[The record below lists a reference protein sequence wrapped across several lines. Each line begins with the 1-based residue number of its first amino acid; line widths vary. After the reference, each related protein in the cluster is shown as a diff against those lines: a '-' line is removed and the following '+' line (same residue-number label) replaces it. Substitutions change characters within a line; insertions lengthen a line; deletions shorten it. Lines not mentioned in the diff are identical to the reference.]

1 MALDTRSTGRLST
14 SDFRKMDK
22 SDPRRQR
29 WEEVGEKAH
38 AQDMNEHNKNKYSS
52 ASRHQSTPKNAE
64 DVRDRIKVTGGKL
77 NSAQTYNWKDRERSK
92 PTTAA
97 GQIFS
102 TVGKIAKDRAKGGSD
117 NRSAAVDA
125 ASRYQ
130 NTGLSFNKEAKE
142 WQHRDTGKA
151 ATGEERAGQV
161 RHYGAYTEKG
171 RAGIGY
177 SGTAPT
183 KHEKGS
189 DAYYGQEFGQ
199 SHARGSAWTE
209 HQQKLD
215 PTLDTKGLRS
225 KWIEQRRAFDT
236 AGAGGGDQ
244 PVRGINPPKKGPGHG
259 KGINPGPPKKGKRR
273 KKGPRPDMP
282 SPQPPAY
289 VHPWDRDDWGAG
301 DREKIGLAPLPK
313 PPVGAPGG
321 TPKPPIRETKKPGF
335 PGGTPKPKP
344 DRGGMFR
351 PGAGFPGG
359 PPLYPEGPG
368 RRPPMFGGG
377 GRGPGRRPPMFGGGR
392 RPPMY
397 GGGRRPPMFG
407 GGRRP
412 PMFGGGRGPRPP
424 MYGGGRGR
432 PPMFGGGRGPRP
444 PMFGGG
450 RRPPMFG
457 GGGGLPPKKGG
468 GFIEFEKPNV
478 PNPYR
483 GEIAGDIYRGQIG
496 WGRVKNRR

>member
-64 DVRDRIKVTGGKL
+64 DVRDRIKVIGGKL

-102 TVGKIAKDRAKGGSD
+102 AVGKIAKDRAKGGSD

-125 ASRYQ
+125 ANRYQ
-130 NTGLSFNKEAKE
+130 NTGLRFNKEAKE

-236 AGAGGGDQ
+236 AGATGGDQ
-244 PVRGINPPKKGPGHG
+244 PVRGINPPKKGKKIRDIDYSRAG
-259 KGINPGPPKKGKRR
+259 KKKGK
-273 KKGPRPDMP
+273 PRPDMP
-282 SPQPPAY
+282 TPKPPAY

-344 DRGGMFR
+344 DRGGGIR
-351 PGAGFPGG
+351 IGLPG
-359 PPLYPEGPG
+359 PPGFYDKMPDG
-368 RRPPMFGGG
+368 RQR
-377 GRGPGRRPPMFGGGR
+377 
-392 RPPMY
+392 
-397 GGGRRPPMFG
+397 GGRRPPMFG

-412 PMFGGGRGPRPP
+412 PMFGGGRRPP

-457 GGGGLPPKKGG
+457 GGGGKPPKKGV
-468 GFIEFEKPNV
+468 IDLNDWKV
-478 PNPYR
+478 PNPDR
-483 GEIAGDIYRGQIG
+483 GKVAGDIYRGQIG

>member
-102 TVGKIAKDRAKGGSD
+102 AVGKIAKDRAKGGSD

-236 AGAGGGDQ
+236 AGAAGGDQ
-244 PVRGINPPKKGPGHG
+244 PVRGINPPKKPGKIREG
-259 KGINPGPPKKGKRR
+259 KKKGK
-273 KKGPRPDMP
+273 PRPDMP
-282 SPQPPAY
+282 TPKPPAY

-344 DRGGMFR
+344 DRGGGIR
-351 PGAGFPGG
+351 IGLPG
-359 PPLYPEGPG
+359 PPGFYDKMPDG
-368 RRPPMFGGG
+368 RQR
-377 GRGPGRRPPMFGGGR
+377 
-392 RPPMY
+392 
-397 GGGRRPPMFG
+397 GGRRPPMFG

-412 PMFGGGRGPRPP
+412 PMFGGGRGRPGHR
-424 MYGGGRGR
+424 GGDSTFFSFEERER
-432 PPMFGGGRGPRP
+432 
-444 PMFGGG
+444 G

-457 GGGGLPPKKGG
+457 GGGGKPPKKGV
-468 GFIEFEKPNV
+468 IDLNDWKV
-478 PNPYR
+478 PNPDR
-483 GEIAGDIYRGQIG
+483 GKIAGDIYRGQIG

>member
-64 DVRDRIKVTGGKL
+64 DVRDRIKVIGGKL

-102 TVGKIAKDRAKGGSD
+102 AVGKIAKDRAKGGSD

-125 ASRYQ
+125 ANRYQ
-130 NTGLSFNKEAKE
+130 NTGLRFNKEAKE

-199 SHARGSAWTE
+199 SQLRSAWTE

-236 AGAGGGDQ
+236 AGATGGDQ
-244 PVRGINPPKKGPGHG
+244 PVRGINPPKKGKKIRDIDYSRAG
-259 KGINPGPPKKGKRR
+259 KKKGK
-273 KKGPRPDMP
+273 PRPDMP
-282 SPQPPAY
+282 TPKPPAY

-344 DRGGMFR
+344 DRGGGIR
-351 PGAGFPGG
+351 IGLPG
-359 PPLYPEGPG
+359 PPGFYDKMPDG
-368 RRPPMFGGG
+368 RQRG
-377 GRGPGRRPPMFGGGR
+377 GR
-392 RPPMY
+392 
-397 GGGRRPPMFG
+397 
-407 GGRRP
+407 
-412 PMFGGGRGPRPP
+412 
-424 MYGGGRGR
+424 R

-457 GGGGLPPKKGG
+457 GGGGKPPKKGV
-468 GFIEFEKPNV
+468 IDLNDWKV
-478 PNPYR
+478 PNPDR
-483 GEIAGDIYRGQIG
+483 GKVAGDIYRGQIG